1 MASCTHPTPR
11 ITETPTVLWELRK
24 GGTRLTCSV
33 RLTSEG
39 LRLEEA
45 MNEGAPFVQVT
56 VKTQEKLLAV
66 AETFRQQDMEDGWT
80 DADD

>member
-1 MASCTHPTPR
+1 MASRTHLMSR
-11 ITETPTVLWELRK
+11 ITETPTVVWELRK
-24 GGTRLTCSV
+24 GETRLRCSV
-33 RLTSEG
+33 RLTPQG

-45 MNEGAPFVQVT
+45 INEGAPFVQVT

>member
-1 MASCTHPTPR
+1 
-11 ITETPTVLWELRK
+11 
-24 GGTRLTCSV
+24 
-33 RLTSEG
+33 
-39 LRLEEA
+39 

-80 DADD
+80 DAND

>member
-1 MASCTHPTPR
+1 M
-11 ITETPTVLWELRK
+11 VWELRK
-24 GGTRLTCSV
+24 GGTRLRCSV
-33 RLTSEG
+33 RLISEG
-39 LRLEEA
+39 LRLEA
-45 MNEGAPFVQVT
+45 AINEGAPFVQVT